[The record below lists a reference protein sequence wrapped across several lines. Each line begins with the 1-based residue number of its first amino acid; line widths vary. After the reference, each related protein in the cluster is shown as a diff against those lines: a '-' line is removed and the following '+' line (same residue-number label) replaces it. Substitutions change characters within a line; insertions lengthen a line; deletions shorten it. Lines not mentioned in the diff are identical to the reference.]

1 MLKKP
6 LLLLLYAT
14 TCALFLSACAPQD
27 EEGNSMDYDQTK
39 KMVVDILKTDDGKK
53 AIQEV
58 LKDEEVKK
66 DLVMD
71 QTVVKETIS
80 STLTSEKGID
90 FWKQTFSDPKFAET
104 FAKSVQKEQEELMK
118 KLMKDPEYQSSLME
132 ILKNPE
138 MEKQVTEVLKGQEF
152 RAHLQKV
159 MTETFQSPLYQ
170 AKIQD
175 LLMKAASEQGQDSSK
190 ESSEAESGDSGD
202 SEGNASEQEQ
212 G

>member
-1 MLKKP
+1 MKKKP

-14 TCALFLSACAPQD
+14 TCALLLGACAPQD
-27 EEGNSMDYDQTK
+27 EEGGMDYDQTK

-58 LKDEEVKK
+58 LKDEEIKK
-66 DLVMD
+66 ELVMD
-71 QTVVKETIS
+71 QAMVKETITT
-80 STLTSEKGID
+80 TLTSEKGVD

-104 FAKSVQKEQEELMK
+104 FAKSVQKEQEALMK
-118 KLMKDPEYQSSLME
+118 KLIKDPEYQASLME
-132 ILKNPE
+132 VLKNPE
-138 MEKQVTEVLKGQEF
+138 MEKQVVEVLKGQEF

-159 MTETFQSPLYQ
+159 MTETFESPLYK

-175 LLMKAASEQGQDSSK
+175 LLMKAAAETQGEGSSK
-190 ESSEAESGDSGD
+190 EKSEEGSEESGG
-202 SEGNASEQEQ
+202 SEGGASEQEQ